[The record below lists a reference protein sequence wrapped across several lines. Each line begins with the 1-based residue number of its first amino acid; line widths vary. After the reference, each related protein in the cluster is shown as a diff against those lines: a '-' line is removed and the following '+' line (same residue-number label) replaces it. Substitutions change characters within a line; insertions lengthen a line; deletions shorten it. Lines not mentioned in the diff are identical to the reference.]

1 MADLT
6 AADITVS
13 VQPRHKRLVHG
24 LRTVIATVSGGDGAK
39 KYPANGIPL
48 PALGKFGLHSEIAFA
63 GIQQPVDGQK
73 WCFDD
78 AHYSLRIFQSAAQ
91 TGEAAPAAPLVEL
104 GNVAVPAFS
113 LKMKIE
119 GQ

>member
-1 MADLT
+1 MADLV

-24 LRTVIATVSGGDGAK
+24 LRTVIATVSGGNGAK
-39 KYPANGIPL
+39 TYPANGIPL

-63 GIQQPVDGQK
+63 DIQQPLDGYEYRY
-73 WCFDD
+73 DET
-78 AHYSLRIFQSAAQ
+78 HHTLRIFQSAAQ
-91 TGEAAPAAPLVEL
+91 TGEAAAAAPLVEL
-104 GNVAVPAFS
+104 GNVAVAAFS
-113 LKMKIE
+113 LKMKVE

>member
-24 LRTVIATVSGGDGAK
+24 LRTVIATVSGGNGVK
-39 KYPANGIPL
+39 TYPADGIPL
-48 PALGKFGLHSEIAFA
+48 PALGKFGLHSETAFV
-63 GIQQPVDGQK
+63 GVQQPLDGYEYRY
-73 WCFDD
+73 DEE
-78 AHYSLRIFQSAAQ
+78 HHNLRIFQSAGA
-91 TGEAAPAAPLVEL
+91 AAPLVEL
-104 GNVAVPAFS
+104 GHVAVPAFS
-113 LKMKIE
+113 LKLKVE